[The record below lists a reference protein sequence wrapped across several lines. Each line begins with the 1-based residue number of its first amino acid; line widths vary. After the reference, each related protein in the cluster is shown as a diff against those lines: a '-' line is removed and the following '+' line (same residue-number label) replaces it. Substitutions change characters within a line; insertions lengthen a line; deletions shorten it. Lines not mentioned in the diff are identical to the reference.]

1 MGKILT
7 SLAAVLFAFNAN
19 CAAATVNVK
28 PQQEMVQQ
36 SKAQQ
41 NLADI
46 AKSIYCIRTK
56 TTYKNLLDEKMEP
69 VEYNQHGTGF
79 VFAEKEGWYYIITNQ
94 HVVDGDNNI
103 VDENDIDDV
112 HDMFAALFNL
122 YEKSGEKTTI
132 VDYRGDKKADD
143 DIELEEVVK
152 SVELDVA
159 ILRTKKKLHVAKG
172 YEIGDPSGLKYGDT
186 IYTFGFPFGSV
197 KAMTKGIIS
206 NPGDN
211 LPNAAENEN
220 KIIDTTYWAG
230 NSGSPYFVMKD
241 NRLYWVGISGRC
253 FINHTGD
260 CAGLAIGTDI
270 TKFQDMMDKALG
282 KGGKK

>member
-7 SLAAVLFAFNAN
+7 SLAAMLFAFQAN
-19 CAAATVNVK
+19 CAATTVNVK
-28 PQQEMVQQ
+28 PKPEIRQQ

-41 NLADI
+41 DLGDI

-56 TTYKNLLDEKMEP
+56 TTYKNLLDRKMEP
-69 VEYNQHGTGF
+69 MEYSKHGTGF
-79 VFAEKEGWYYIITNQ
+79 VFAEKDGWYYIITNQ

-103 VDENDIDDV
+103 LGEDDVDDIDS
-112 HDMFAALFNL
+112 MFMALFSL

-132 VDYRGDKKADD
+132 VDYKGDKKPGD

-152 SVELDVA
+152 SEELDVA

-172 YEIGDPSGLKYGDT
+172 YEIGNPSELRYGDT
-186 IYTFGFPFGSV
+186 IYTVGFPFGSV
-197 KAMTKGIIS
+197 KALTKGIIS

-241 NRLYWVGISGRC
+241 NKLYWVGISGRC

-282 KGGKK
+282 KGEKK